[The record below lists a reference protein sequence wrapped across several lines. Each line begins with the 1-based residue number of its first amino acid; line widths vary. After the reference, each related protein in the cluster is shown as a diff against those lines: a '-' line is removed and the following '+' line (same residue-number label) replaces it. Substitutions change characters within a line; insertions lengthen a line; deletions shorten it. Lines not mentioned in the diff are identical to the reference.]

1 MKCKVAIS
9 CALALLGAPVS
20 YADAGCDP
28 ALIVALQSSDRVVA
42 SLRADKP
49 GLARVFAV
57 DGSEFTAGQ
66 SQWMRGQLKK
76 SSRACAR
83 GDAAEAER
91 SLAGVRELIGSHRR
105 S

>member
-1 MKCKVAIS
+1 MKCQIAIS
-9 CALALLGAPVS
+9 CALVLVGAPVT
-20 YADAGCDP
+20 YANSGCD
-28 ALIVALQSSDRVVA
+28 AAQLAALQSSDRIVT
-42 SLRADKP
+42 SLRPDKP

-66 SQWMRGQLKK
+66 SQWMRGQLRK

-83 GDAAEAER
+83 GDAAAAER
-91 SLAGVRELIGSHRR
+91 AVAAVRELIGSHTR